1 MLRLLVCS
9 PLLLWCLLLGA
20 LTRLDCLLA
29 NHYRSEQPI
38 LGCCPGLYGILGN
51 PGSVID
57 EPLFGGYHDGMHA
70 GAHMP
75 VMGAGDMFGLGGK
88 EINLF

>member
-1 MLRLLVCS
+1 MLPAALL
-9 PLLLWCLLLGA
+9 A
-20 LTRLDCLLA
+20 LTRLAELC
-29 NHYRSEQPI
+29 QPLPFRKPI
-38 LGCCPGLYGILGN
+38 GCCPSGLYGILGN